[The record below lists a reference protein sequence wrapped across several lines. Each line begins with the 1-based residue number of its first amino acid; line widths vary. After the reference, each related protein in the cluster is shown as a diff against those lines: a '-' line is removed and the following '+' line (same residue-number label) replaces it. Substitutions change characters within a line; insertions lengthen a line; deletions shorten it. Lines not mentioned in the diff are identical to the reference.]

1 MQMLFKDKELWN
13 VVSRT
18 NVKLVG
24 NFVEREKRNMK
35 AKTIIVMGTHDF
47 LLQNE
52 IGAKTSKQTWDCL
65 LKIYETKGLINKLFL
80 RRQLFVYKMSPTNKL
95 EHINKIK
102 SMVQ

>member
-1 MQMLFKDKELWN
+1 
-13 VVSRT
+13 
-18 NVKLVG
+18 
-24 NFVEREKRNMK
+24 MK

-47 LLQNE
+47 LFQNE

-80 RRQLFVYKMSPTNKL
+80 RRQLFVYKMGPTNNML